1 MEENL
6 VKNIAFCTDFSQNA
20 DEAFS
25 MAKDL
30 AWRYGATLHIVHVM
44 VTFSFSPIGEVHVPI
59 EYDAKFV
66 ERATDAANEAIQDRY
81 VSQLKQKQPHQ
92 VQILSGYPATEIVR
106 FVKDA
111 AIDLLVMGSHGLT
124 GIAHV
129 LFGST
134 ADRVV
139 RRAPCSV
146 LTVRLAKES

>member
-6 VKNIAFCTDFSQNA
+6 VKNIVFCTDFSPNA
-20 DEAFS
+20 DHAFL

-66 ERATDAANEAIQDRY
+66 ERATDAATSTIQERY
-81 VSQLKQKQPHQ
+81 VSQLKQKQPYEIT
-92 VQILSGYPATEIVR
+92 ILSGYPATEV
-106 FVKDA
+106 VELAKEKN
-111 AIDLLVMGSHGLT
+111 IDLIIMGCHGLT

-139 RRAPCSV
+139 RKAPCSV
-146 LTVRLAKES
+146 LTVRLGKH